1 MRVILRAAAA
11 AVALALSAGASL
23 AQPAGPYD
31 GPYVRLEGGWN
42 HLEDM
47 SAAGSGTALNLN
59 ASPNEGYLVGGAA
72 GWRFDDWRFEVNLDY
87 RANSSGVRLN
97 NGGPFGAALSGTAG
111 GGNVNSFSAMVNA
124 IYDFPV
130 AWPYVTPY
138 AGVGVGVVNVD
149 VSNFTAG
156 GMRIANSSDIG
167 AALQPMLGLRHMFN
181 DHAAVSLEY
190 RYLDA
195 FNLSFK
201 DATNSRFNGSYKT
214 HSVMLSFTWYFGGLP
229 PPKDNLVV
237 VLPENSGHVGAVVVH
252 DTKGDQLLLNQAY
265 SAAGGYKGTGA
276 AQAVEVKPAEVKTI
290 FGRALDAAPI
300 PPASFVLYF
309 VSDSDELTEES
320 KANFEKVFAEMA
332 RRAAVEIVVTGHT
345 DTVGSLAYNDALS
358 LRRAAHVKDLLVAR
372 KIPANAISI
381 VGRGKRELL
390 VPTADQTPE
399 ERNRRVVIT
408 AR

>member
-1 MRVILRAAAA
+1 MRALLCAAAA
-11 AVALALSAGASL
+11 AVALALGSVASV

-31 GPYVRLEGGWN
+31 GPYLKLEGGWN
-42 HLEDM
+42 HVEGM
-47 SAAGSGTALNLN
+47 SGNGSGTALNLTT
-59 ASPNEGYLVGGAA
+59 SPNEGFLVGGAA
-72 GWRFDDWRFEVNLDY
+72 GWRFDNWRFEADLDY
-87 RANSSGVRLN
+87 RGNSTGLRLN
-97 NGGPFGAALSGTAG
+97 NAGPFGAALSGATG
-111 GGNVNSFSAMVNA
+111 GGNINSFSAMVNA

-130 AWPYVTPY
+130 AWHRITPY
-138 AGVGVGVVNVD
+138 AGLGVGVVNVD

-156 GMRIANSSDIG
+156 GTRIANSSDMG
-167 AALQPMLGLRHMFN
+167 AALQPMLGLRHMYN
-181 DHAAVSLEY
+181 DHMAVSLEY

-195 FNLSFK
+195 FNLSFR
-201 DATNSRFNGSYKT
+201 DASNNRFNGSYKT
-214 HSVMLSFTWYFGGLP
+214 HSVMLSFTWYFGNLP

-237 VLPENSGHVGAVVVH
+237 VLPEDNGHVGAVVVH
-252 DTKGDQLLLNQAY
+252 DTKGDQLLLDKAY

-276 AQAVEVKPAEVKTI
+276 AQSVEVKPAEVKTI
-290 FGRALDAAPI
+290 FGRALAAAPI
-300 PPASFVLYF
+300 PPASFILYF
-309 VSDSDELTEES
+309 VSDSDELTEAS

-345 DTVGSLAYNDALS
+345 DTVGSTAYNDGLS
-358 LRRAAHVKDLLVAR
+358 LRRAGHVRDLLVAR
-372 KIPANAISI
+372 GIPTASISI